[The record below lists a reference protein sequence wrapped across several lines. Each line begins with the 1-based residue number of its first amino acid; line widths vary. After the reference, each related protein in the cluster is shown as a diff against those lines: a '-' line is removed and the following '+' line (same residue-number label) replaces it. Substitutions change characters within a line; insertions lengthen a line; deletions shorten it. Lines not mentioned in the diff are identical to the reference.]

1 MSGSASAPPA
11 PVGQPD
17 DAVSEDDE
25 NVGTSS
31 TDGRAVVERV
41 LGGQFLGELED

>member
-1 MSGSASAPPA
+1 
-11 PVGQPD
+11 VGEPD

-25 NVGTSS
+25 NIGTSS
-31 TDGRAVVERV
+31 SDGRAVVERV